1 MEFPNIGFRTI
12 RWIRILGISGLWGS
26 ISGRIPGSGLML
38 ILRRS
43 TVITMLSSFPPGSLT
58 RTVSILPV
66 RIFPGFFPD
75 WGCLLITQAIPLRIE
90 KGDTTRL
97 KLFGGRAE
105 MVSDG
110 PGRRPKPVLI
120 EGSEE
125 VIACDTVI
133 PAIGQA
139 AEEKIFAGG
148 DIVNPKRD
156 AISAIAN
163 GHSAAKGIDIYLR
176 LMQKARATF

>member
-1 MEFPNIGFRTI
+1 
-12 RWIRILGISGLWGS
+12 
-26 ISGRIPGSGLML
+26 
-38 ILRRS
+38 
-43 TVITMLSSFPPGSLT
+43 
-58 RTVSILPV
+58 
-66 RIFPGFFPD
+66 
-75 WGCLLITQAIPLRIE
+75 
-90 KGDTTRL
+90 
-97 KLFGGRAE
+97 